1 MKTSSSFKNIF
12 ILSEKGFWEKTREN
26 KLGLSGPSTYFRF
39 FIFLPFNGS
48 QAISSTSIILFVTTS
63 NMRKVLYHTSL
74 KKEDN
79 LVQTYILEIM
89 LF

>member
-1 MKTSSSFKNIF
+1 MKMKR
-12 ILSEKGFWEKTREN
+12 LADREN

-63 NMRKVLYHTSL
+63 NTRKVLYHTSL
-74 KKEDN
+74 QEDN
-79 LVQTYILEIM
+79 AVQKIY
-89 LF
+89 FGDNAV